1 MPSPARSRQS
11 DLFTC
16 RLELS
21 DSLGEDD
28 ALAEDAAVIEDAA
41 LTSDPLADFPVPIEV
56 VLMKSL
62 VPDETMPRF

>member
-1 MPSPARSRQS
+1 
-11 DLFTC
+11 
-16 RLELS
+16 LS

-62 VPDETMPRF
+62 VPDETMQRF